1 MFIVAQSTN
10 EIVPV
15 TQTPGKIQGVV
26 TVTAIAQ
33 SQSNTIASSMIF
45 TMPTTSAIETT
56 TTPVYLKNEL

>member
-1 MFIVAQSTN
+1 
-10 EIVPV
+10 V